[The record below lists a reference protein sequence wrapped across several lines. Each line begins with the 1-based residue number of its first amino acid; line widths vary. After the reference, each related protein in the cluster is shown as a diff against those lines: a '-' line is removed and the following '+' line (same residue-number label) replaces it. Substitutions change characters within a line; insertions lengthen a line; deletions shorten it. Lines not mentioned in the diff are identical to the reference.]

1 MNGSELFRKENYF
14 DEKFDFVDG
23 RVSNQRKLLIMEA
36 MRSVAETMDREEM
49 ICNLVSIERARESL
63 RDENEK
69 LIEENEKLK
78 EENKKLKEKLELKEG
93 LIQEWW
99 KPFYN
104 SFEEAIV
111 GEYGDQSE
119 QAKKYG
125 FGVFKEK

>member
-69 LIEENEKLK
+69 LE
-78 EENKKLKEKLELKEG
+78 EENKKLKEKLELKEE
-93 LIQEWW
+93 LIREWW